1 MDGVIRLWDLDSGK
15 ELKQLT
21 GHQGGVLSLAFSSDG
36 ERLISGSRD
45 TTVMVWDVAN
55 VMSAP
60 LAEALK
66 PEDFHDL
73 GARLLEDAPEAAR
86 AVVRLA
92 RSGDQAIPFLRDQ
105 VFSPSFPD
113 DRQIAR
119 MIADLDDDSVD
130 VRETAT
136 QKLTKLGKH
145 GEKALRSALENKPS
159 NEAQSRIQLLLR
171 RLRDSKPSPDLVRT
185 LRILEVLER
194 IGTIKARKLVET
206 IGQEASE
213 PRVASEAKATLS
225 RLASREGKSP

>member
-45 TTVMVWDVAN
+45 TTVMVWDVGK
-55 VMSAP
+55 VISAP

-66 PEDFHDL
+66 PEDFPIL
-73 GARLLEDAPEAAR
+73 GAQLLECAPEAAR
-86 AVVRLA
+86 AVARLA

-113 DRQIAR
+113 ERQVAR
-119 MIADLDDDSVD
+119 MIADLDDDRVA
-130 VRETAT
+130 VREKAT
-136 QKLTKLGKH
+136 QELTKLGKH
-145 GEKALRSALENKPS
+145 GEPALRRALKNKPS
-159 NEAQSRIQLLLR
+159 KEVQARVELLLG
-171 RLRDSKPSPDLVRT
+171 RLRDSKPSPDVVRT

-194 IGTIKARKLVET
+194 IGTTKARRLVET
-206 IGQEASE
+206 IAQNASE
-213 PRVASEAKATLS
+213 PRLVSEAKATLD
-225 RLASREGKSP
+225 RFASRERKRS